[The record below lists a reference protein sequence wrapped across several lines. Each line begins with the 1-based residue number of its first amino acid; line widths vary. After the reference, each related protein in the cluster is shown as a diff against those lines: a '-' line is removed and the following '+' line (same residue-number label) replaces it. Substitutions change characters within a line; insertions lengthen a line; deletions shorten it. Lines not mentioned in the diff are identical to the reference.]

1 MKFRQLL
8 LAGCLASILGLTLFG
23 QSFTAS
29 VRGTI
34 ADQQE
39 TVTIPGA
46 KVIIT
51 DAERGTPSNTT
62 ADDLGR
68 FVVTALPPGNYVL
81 TVQAP
86 GFKTFSSGRFTLTV
100 QQQAN
105 RSMPLS
111 RSVTYPRPSKF
122 KVPRH

>member
-1 MKFRQLL
+1 MNFRKLL
-8 LAGCLASILGLTLFG
+8 LAVSLASTCSLTLFG

-34 ADQQE
+34 ADQQGA
-39 TVTIPGA
+39 TIPGA

-51 DAERGTPSNTT
+51 DAERGTPFNTT
-62 ADDLGR
+62 ADDAGR
-68 FVVTALPPGNYVL
+68 FVATALPPGNYVL

-100 QQQAN
+100 QQQATVN
-105 RSMPLS
+105 AALE
-111 RSVTYPRPSKF
+111 
-122 KVPRH
+122 